1 MCREREMIKKVLL
14 LNKSIEFPSAIVNHL
29 TISIKFVSLTMRAVI
44 KKKTLSVHIL
54 IPLRSSDRKKLFMLQ
69 KLWKIALVFCFTTKN
84 WNIWD
89 FFAPWKTFS
98 FFCLK
103 AADLKK
109 LNYELFELN
118 GERESSWRKSFSFSS
133 HERER
138 HTKKFLTQQFFF
150 IIPWISWSSITWHN
164 QTLNHKI
171 IKNSCFWI
179 KKLCAANRENL
190 WNRTIDVCE
199 FYHHL
204 DMKLNF
210 FCLICE

>member
-1 MCREREMIKKVLL
+1 MKNRLSFLL
-14 LNKSIEFPSAIVNHL
+14 Y
-29 TISIKFVSLTMRAVI
+29 
-44 KKKTLSVHIL
+44 
-54 IPLRSSDRKKLFMLQ
+54 DKKLKYLR
-69 KLWKIALVFCFTTKN
+69 LFCSLKN
-84 WNIWD
+84 
-89 FFAPWKTFS
+89 FF

-109 LNYELFELN
+109 LNYEIFELN
-118 GERESSWRKSFSFSS
+118 GGRESRVEGKVFLF
-133 HERER
+133 HLTRERER
-138 HTKKFLTQQFFF
+138 HTKKFLTQQFFL

-164 QTLNHKI
+164 QKLNHKI
-171 IKNSCFWI
+171 VKNSCFW
-179 KKLCAANRENL
+179 KKNLCAANRENL